1 MQRNSLPSQLKNGL
15 VLWLPGDVSGTTAY
29 DASGS
34 GNNGTLVNTPTSV
47 RRQGYK
53 GFGFNRTNQYITFS
67 SHPLNETNCS
77 VGFTVVNTYTA

>member
-15 VLWLPGDVSGTTAY
+15 VLWLPGDVSGTTVY

-53 GFGFNRTNQYITFS
+53 GYDFN
-67 SHPLNETNCS
+67 
-77 VGFTVVNTYTA
+77 